1 MKVRKYIQ
9 RIIGVLLAVSL
20 ISSCGILDSDSGSSD
35 KKAIGGDPTP
45 MGAVG
50 NSFDVPAF
58 PGVENREVE
67 ITASEDG
74 ISTIRASAK
83 VTDETYLTMAEAVP
97 YLEVNGD
104 VVSVTKQAR
113 ITSKGIQQVYEDGD
127 LHTVV
132 NYDAKK
138 GDTYK
143 ANKYGQTITR
153 KVMNVSNEDD
163 FMWGFMMIKT
173 IQIEETGRGIP
184 GVSKIVYYANH
195 RFGIVG
201 FDVHFEDGSVKY
213 AYVYSD
219 QYNE

>member
-1 MKVRKYIQ
+1 MRRKIIQ
-9 RIIGVLLAVSL
+9 NLIAILMISM
-20 ISSCGILDSDSGSSD
+20 ISSCGVLDGDSDSSD

-50 NSFDVPAF
+50 NTFDVPAF
-58 PGVENREVE
+58 PGIEDREVE
-67 ITASEDG
+67 VVATEDG
-74 ISTIRASAK
+74 VSTIRASAK
-83 VTDETYLTMAEAVP
+83 ITNPTYLTMAEAVP

-104 VVSVTKQAR
+104 VVSVTRRAR
-113 ITSKGIQQVYEDGD
+113 ITSEGIQQVYEDGSY
-127 LHTVV
+127 HAVV

-143 ANKYGQTITR
+143 AKQYGQTITR
-153 KVMNVSNEDD
+153 KVMKVSNEDD

-173 IQIEETGRGIP
+173 IQIEETGSGIP

-201 FDVHFEDGSVKY
+201 FDVHFEDGSVNY

-219 QYNE
+219 EVNE

>member
-9 RIIGVLLAVSL
+9 RIIGVLLVLSL
-20 ISSCGILDSDSGSSD
+20 ISSCGILDGDSGSSD

-45 MGAVG
+45 MGTVG
-50 NSFDVPAF
+50 NTFDVPAF
-58 PGVENREVE
+58 PGIEDREVE